1 MLKHLINKWVQFK
14 TAEGRSVDAKLLDV
28 DAMYATVCESN
39 GKRAAHPLT
48 GIVGSIVEVPPPDKR
63 SEC

>member
-28 DAMYATVCESN
+28 DAMYATVSDVN
-39 GKRAAHPLT
+39 GKRAAHPLS
-48 GIVGSIVEVPPPDKR
+48 GIVGSIIEATPPDKR